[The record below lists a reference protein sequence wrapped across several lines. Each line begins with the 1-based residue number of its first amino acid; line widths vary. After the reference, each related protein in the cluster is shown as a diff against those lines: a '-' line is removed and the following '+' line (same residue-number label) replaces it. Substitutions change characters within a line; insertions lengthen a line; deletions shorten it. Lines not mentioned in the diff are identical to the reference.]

1 MAFNIRLFGDN
12 PTNRTIATSVSGAGS
27 PTDEIFGPGSPSLT
41 FTGTISSTSGSPTI
55 TGSGTQFTTQVQ
67 VGQMFFGYQAGV
79 PRLLGIVTAIASNT
93 SLTLGNNSPLT
104 LSAVDYGSVNK
115 INPVR
120 KPILMQVEVITGD
133 DPSLFNVPQLRLLRQ
148 GNTDNVGAFTDQ
160 AYIFLAQ
167 ITASGSPGVETAPT
181 IIPCT
186 VKRLNL
192 IPQSGGSNPT
202 VQYSSLPQYFWYEL
216 TPVVSENV
224 LTNQLASDAAFEVFV
239 ESDLPVYT
247 VENDSTLYALQFSN
261 TTGNT
266 GGYF

>member
-41 FTGTISSTSGSPTI
+41 FTGTVSSTSGSPTI

-120 KPILMQVEVITGD
+120 KPILMRVDVQVSGD
-133 DPSLFNVPQLRLLRQ
+133 LYTVPCPRLLRQ
-148 GNTDNVGAFTDQ
+148 GNTDQTSAFTDID
-160 AYIFLAQ
+160 YLFLAQ
-167 ITASGSPGVETAPT
+167 ISASGSPGVETSPT
-181 IIPCT
+181 VVNTTIQ
-186 VKRLNL
+186 RLNQ
-192 IPQSGGSNPT
+192 IPSSGGSNP
-202 VQYSSLPQYFWYEL
+202 VVAYSSPPQYFWYLIGADVSSNIL
-216 TPVVSENV
+216 TD
-224 LTNQLASDAAFEVFV
+224 QLASDASFEVFV
-239 ESDLPVYT
+239 ETDLPSSVI
-247 VENDSTLYALQFSN
+247 ENNETPIADGLSN
-261 TTGNT
+261 TTDNSGGN
-266 GGYF
+266 Y